1 MLGFQKSATPNFGT
15 THLGFIK
22 IGKTFALMCASNVG
36 TERAIQEVFVRTKD
50 ESLML
55 DPV

>member
-1 MLGFQKSATPNFGT
+1 MLGFQTLGTPNFRT

-22 IGKTFALMCASNVG
+22 KGKIFALMCASNVG